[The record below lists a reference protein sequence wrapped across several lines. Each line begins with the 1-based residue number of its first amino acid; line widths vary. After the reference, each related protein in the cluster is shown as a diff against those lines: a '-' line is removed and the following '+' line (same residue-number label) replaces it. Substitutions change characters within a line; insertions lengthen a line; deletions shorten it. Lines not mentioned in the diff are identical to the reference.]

1 MDLRST
7 EAKRLTRR
15 LLSKEPLALE
25 VVGLDR
31 ARQLVHILESLG
43 AKIEIRGDGDLT
55 CV

>member
-15 LLSKEPLALE
+15 LLSKEPLALG